1 MMQSTGRFTMR
12 TLKQPGRFPRWIT
25 LPAVAGLVGAL
36 VTTTRSIALEP
47 QTDDEVPVS
56 TPGEPAGSD
65 PAQIDAG
72 APENP
77 ILSRARVLRRDPVV
91 GDQIRVVY
99 ADGRIIEGV
108 LVRQLEGLL
117 TMRIAGAEV
126 QVEVKPA
133 DRIEVLES
141 VEDRYR
147 TVRASIPDTDSERIL
162 ALAVWLQRQQ
172 MYEFALAE
180 TEHVLEREPTNA
192 EALRLKRT
200 LLPQL
205 ELQQRQRESARNP
218 APKVTRDVA
227 RPLKPDEFPIL
238 TPEQI
243 NLIRVYELDLKDPP
257 RLVIPRETISK
268 LLERYAGHPLIPTTK
283 QGRDAFYRREP
294 VEVLDVMFRV
304 QARELYPEVQ
314 VMTNPR
320 SMDVF
325 RDRVHAT
332 WLVNSAAT
340 TQCHGGSKAGRFVL
354 LNRRPTSPAAVY
366 TNFLIIDRFTMSD
379 GTPLI
384 DWAEPENSPLLHLG
398 LPPSDS
404 LFPHPKVEGWQPV
417 FTSRDSRRFKQAVE
431 WIKMMYRPRPEYP
444 IEYDPPSFAGAESA
458 SDPPDAKAPE
468 QADPTPVQR

>member
-1 MMQSTGRFTMR
+1 MQSTGRLTQR
-12 TLKQPGRFPRWIT
+12 SSKQPGRFPRWIM
-25 LPAVAGLVGAL
+25 LPAMAGLVAALGAAAP
-36 VTTTRSIALEP
+36 SMAAEP
-47 QTDDEVPVS
+47 RTEDDEPVS
-56 TPGEPAGSD
+56 TPGEPVLGD
-65 PAQIDAG
+65 PVEIDAG

-77 ILSRARVLRRDPVV
+77 ILSRARVLRREPVV
-91 GDQIRVVY
+91 GDQVRVVY
-99 ADGRIIEGV
+99 GDGRIIEGA

-126 QVEVKPA
+126 QVEITPA
-133 DRIEVLES
+133 DRVEVLES
-141 VEDRYR
+141 IEDRYR
-147 TVRASIPDTDSERIL
+147 TVRASIPDADSERIL
-162 ALAVWLQRQQ
+162 ALAVWLQRQRL
-172 MYEFALAE
+172 YEFALVE

-200 LLPQL
+200 LLPQI
-205 ELQQRQRESARNP
+205 ELQQRQRESARDA
-218 APKVTRDVA
+218 APKAPRDAA
-227 RPLKPDEFPIL
+227 RPLKPDEFPML
-238 TPEQI
+238 TPDQI

-257 RLVIPRETISK
+257 RLVIPRETIGK

-325 RDRVHAT
+325 RDRIHAT

-366 TNFLIIDRFTMSD
+366 TNFLIIDRYKMAD

-398 LPPSDS
+398 LTPSES

-431 WIKMMYRPRPEYP
+431 WIRMMYRPRPEYP
-444 IEYDPPSFAGAESA
+444 IEYDPPSFADPTSPSA
-458 SDPPDAKAPE
+458 PPATKAPD